1 MDVQKRQTSLTL
13 LPLSSS
19 QFRNDALS
27 VASPL
32 SEKAITDFQSL
43 YFKKYSIHL
52 SGDQA
57 KEKALNLLSFLR
69 RIGYPLGEKR
79 L

>member
-1 MDVQKRQTSLTL
+1 MDARKRHRSLIF
-13 LPLSSS
+13 LPLSSNQS
-19 QFRNDALS
+19 RNDTFS

-32 SEKAITDFQSL
+32 SEKAIADFQSL
-43 YFKKYSIHL
+43 YFKKYGIHL
-52 SGDQA
+52 SDDQA
-57 KEKALNLLSFLR
+57 REKTLKLLSFLR